1 MRVAAVTA
9 HLRAALL
16 GALRGAV
23 VGAAAAEHLA
33 AHAERD
39 AAEAAHANAVGYR
52 ERHAAM
58 ARLTAARGRAWRADE
73 ALARALA
80 WGW

>member
-1 MRVAAVTA
+1 MIA
-9 HLRAALL
+9 HLRAALV

-23 VGAAAAEHLA
+23 VGVAAAEHLA

-39 AAEAAHANAVGYR
+39 AAETAHMNAAGYR
-52 ERHAAM
+52 PRQEAM
-58 ARLTAARGRAWRADE
+58 ARLTAARGRVVRADE

>member
-1 MRVAAVTA
+1 MIA
-9 HLRAALL
+9 HLRAAIV

-39 AAEAAHANAVGYR
+39 AAEAGHANAVGYA
-52 ERHAAM
+52 RHAAM
-58 ARLTAARGRAWRADE
+58 ERLLAARGRVVRADE
-73 ALARALA
+73 ALARVLA

>member
-1 MRVAAVTA
+1 MIA
-9 HLRAALL
+9 HLRAALV

-23 VGAAAAEHLA
+23 VGVAAAEHLA
-33 AHAERD
+33 AHRELD
-39 AAEAAHANAVGYR
+39 AAEAGHANAVGHA
-52 ERHAAM
+52 RHEAR
-58 ARLTAARGRAWRADE
+58 ARLTAARGRVWRADE